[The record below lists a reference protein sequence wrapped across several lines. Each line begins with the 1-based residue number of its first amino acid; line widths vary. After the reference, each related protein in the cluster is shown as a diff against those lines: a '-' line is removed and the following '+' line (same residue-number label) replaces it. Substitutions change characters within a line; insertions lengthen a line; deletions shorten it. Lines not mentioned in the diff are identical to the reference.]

1 MTIRKLTGNNVDRN
15 TAGILETLYK
25 RGALENV
32 TEEIETYE
40 IHSVRETDDGYIYI
54 YAYIMHRI
62 FYSGSK
68 SESVRSFVNETITC
82 CVE

>member
-1 MTIRKLTGNNVDRN
+1 MDRN
-15 TAGILETLYK
+15 TGGTLETLYK

-40 IHSVRETDDGYIYI
+40 ILSVRETDDGNI

-68 SESVRSFVNETITC
+68 SESVRSFANETITC